1 MDATKDA
8 KALVFAAKVN
18 PVAFLLDGAPYSH
31 SFRSPQAPT
40 EQELNQVR

>member
-18 PVAFLLDGAPYSH
+18 PVAFLLDGVLRIHIPSVRH
-31 SFRSPQAPT
+31 RHR
-40 EQELNQVR
+40 LNKS